1 MTTSH
6 SRTRTRALI
15 AAMAGATALAATA
28 TFTPMPEASA
38 TAETPALTTSSA
50 QRHHHES
57 HRIVHRDARRDV
69 VLVDQKT
76 QTPTPAPD
84 DRATDITKTLV
95 DHGASRMVVHTRVRH
110 LSRSGYRFLIS
121 EIRTSDGRHYELDL
135 DYSAHPIGARVS
147 LVRSS
152 GTDVSCPGA
161 TWTIKRSADRV
172 DASIPNSCLG
182 DPRWVRVG
190 VALVGAPLDLKTSWA
205 DDSRAEG
212 RIGDRHLK
220 LGPRQPR
227 A

>member
-1 MTTSH
+1 MTTAP
-6 SRTRTRALI
+6 SRTCTRALI
-15 AAMAGATALAATA
+15 AALAGATALAAA
-28 TFTPMPEASA
+28 AFTPILEASA
-38 TAETPALTTSSA
+38 TAETPALTTASV

-57 HRIVHRDARRDV
+57 HRVVHHDARGDV
-69 VLVDQKT
+69 VLFNEKT
-76 QTPTPAPD
+76 EKRAPAPD
-84 DRATDITKTLV
+84 DRATDITTTLV
-95 DHGASRMVVHTRVRH
+95 DHRAHRLVVHTRVRH
-110 LSRSGYRFLIS
+110 LSRAGYRFLIS

-147 LVRSS
+147 LVRSP
-152 GTDVSCPGA
+152 GTDVRCPGA
-161 TWTIKRSADRV
+161 SWAINRSANRV
-172 DASIPNSCLG
+172 DASIPSSCLG

-190 VALVGAPLDLKTSWA
+190 VAMVGAPLDLETSWG